1 MVATPEEV
9 NEMSRLQKILKG
21 EKPEATNLTHVGTTP
36 GTPVQPGGG
45 VTQADVSDM
54 ASIMKNFSG
63 ATGVQSF
70 KSLHDV
76 ADEAVKTLANKADDA
91 PILTEALNTEKTDNG
106 VKIGAWEIV
115 KKLRESRMGNPET
128 YFRVRNVNTGQQ
140 IKASFMINE
149 SARAMVKLLNNGAP
163 LNHPTIKKIANL
175 EIDYRAAKSR
185 ALEEKRYYKRAE
197 AKDKQFKMDLYEA
210 KYEAAR
216 TKALFIR
223 EQIKNIFYRLQ

>member
-1 MVATPEEV
+1 MVSTPEEV
-9 NEMSRLQKILKG
+9 NEMARLQKILNG
-21 EKPEATNLTHVGTTP
+21 ERPEATNLTHIGTTP

-45 VTQADVSDM
+45 VTRADVSDM

-63 ATGVQSF
+63 ATGVKSF
-70 KSLHDV
+70 KALYDT
-76 ADEAVKTLANKADDA
+76 ADEAVKTLKTKADDA
-91 PILTEALNTEKTDNG
+91 PMLAEALNTERTETG

-149 SARAMVKLLNNGAP
+149 SARAMVKLLNNGVS
-163 LNHPTIKKIANL
+163 LNHPTIREIARL
-175 EIDYRAAKSR
+175 EIEYRTAKSR

-216 TKALFIR
+216 TQALFIR